1 MIRNGREVTRKVEKV
16 ELKRKSV
23 TRTEKD
29 NEMVRWGGRAEIEEN
44 RKRWVKIKRTG
55 YRVDREYSYNMSK

>member
-1 MIRNGREVTRKVEKV
+1 MIRNGREVTRKDEKV

-29 NEMVRWGGRAEIEEN
+29 NEMVR
-44 RKRWVKIKRTG
+44 
-55 YRVDREYSYNMSK
+55 